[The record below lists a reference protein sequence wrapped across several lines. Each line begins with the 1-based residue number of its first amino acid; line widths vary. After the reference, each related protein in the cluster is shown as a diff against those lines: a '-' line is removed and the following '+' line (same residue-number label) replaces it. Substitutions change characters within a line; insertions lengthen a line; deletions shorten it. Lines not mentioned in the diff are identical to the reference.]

1 MGRHLVTSALPYING
16 VKHLGNLV
24 GSMLPADVYARYLR
38 LAGHEVLYICATDEH
53 GTPAELAALE
63 AGLDVAEYCRRQ
75 HQLQAEVYR
84 RFDLSFDYFGR
95 SSSPQNHELTQHF
108 ARRLAEQGFI
118 EEREVKQVYSVA
130 DQRFL
135 PDRYIVGT
143 CPYCGYTAARGD
155 QCENCTRLLDPTD
168 LIQPRSAISGSTE
181 LEVRQSRHLY
191 LLQSRLAGELRAW
204 IDSKRDWPVL
214 VTSIARKWLD
224 EGLGDRGITRD
235 LQWGVPVDRPGF
247 EEKVY
252 YVWFDAPIEYIGATK
267 EWADADPAH
276 RDWRAWWYDA
286 HDVRYTQ
293 FMAKDNIPFHTIS
306 FPSTILGS
314 REPWKLVDYVKGFNW
329 LNYYGGKFSTSR
341 GVGVFMTDALELLP
355 ADYWRWYLI
364 ANAPESDD
372 VSFTW
377 ELFAATVNKDLADT
391 LGNFVNRTLTFTA
404 RRFGEQVPA
413 GGTPGPLEQDLAA
426 ALAEAIGAYAE
437 HLERMEFRKAANRL
451 REVWALGNGY
461 LERASPWTTIRDDPQ
476 QAACTL
482 RTAINLIRVFA
493 VISAPIVPAT
503 SRRLLGVVGQPD
515 AATWLSADITAE
527 LAALGPGHPFTV
539 PGVLFGKVSDE
550 HIAAWTERFGG
561 SEEALPSA

>member
-38 LAGHEVLYICATDEH
+38 LAGREVLYICATDEH

>member
-38 LAGHEVLYICATDEH
+38 LAGREVLYICATDEH

-437 HLERMEFRKAANRL
+437 HLQRMEFRKAANRL

-461 LERASPWTTIRDDPQ
+461 LERASPWTAIREDPQ

-493 VISAPIVPAT
+493 VVSAPIVPAT